1 MKTVPQWQLRND
13 ITRVLREVEAGERL
27 RVTVDGRPVADLVPF
42 VPIQGFRKTFVP
54 RDAVAA
60 LLQRAPLDA
69 AFGRDIKAVTSAT
82 IDAR

>member
-1 MKTVPQWQLRND
+1 MKTVPQRQLRND

-27 RVTVDGRPVADLVPF
+27 RVTVDGRPVADLVP
-42 VPIQGFRKTFVP
+42 IEGARTTFVP
-54 RDAVAA
+54 RDAVAD

-82 IDAR
+82 IDARR